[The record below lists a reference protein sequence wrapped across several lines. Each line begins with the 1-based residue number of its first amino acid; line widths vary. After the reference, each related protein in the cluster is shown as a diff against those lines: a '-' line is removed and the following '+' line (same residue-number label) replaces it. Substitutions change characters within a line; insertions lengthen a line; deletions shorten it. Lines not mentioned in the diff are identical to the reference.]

1 MGREGVER
9 GEGRECGTR
18 LAGARRR
25 RGRGRRARGD
35 VTGTTPPDTYGE
47 WRSSGAHAAHPRA
60 ADPSWAGGGL
70 QHPPQ
75 VQHHPSPSHHIP
87 TLSPPPPP
95 SRPTREIAS
104 VQCEWL
110 QLVHSLVSAGGK
122 AFRPA
127 VKTLERPPRP
137 PHPQDT
143 VHCQVRPAEH
153 GRMSCIERWP
163 SCRSLAGRPG
173 PIRLSNLNGRGR
185 WNGPH
190 VCTSVLSCGVRSV
203 DP

>member
-1 MGREGVER
+1 MRDTASGSTEKARSWSP
-9 GEGRECGTR
+9 
-18 LAGARRR
+18 GARRSH
-25 RGRGRRARGD
+25 
-35 VTGTTPPDTYGE
+35 
-47 WRSSGAHAAHPRA
+47 WN
-60 ADPSWAGGGL
+60 
-70 QHPPQ
+70 HPPQ
-75 VQHHPSPSHHIP
+75 QIWGVAQLRRACRTPSRCGSVLGGRWAAASATSPTPPITLPSHPNPI
-87 TLSPPPPP
+87 SAPPP

-127 VKTLERPPRP
+127 GKALERPPRP

-190 VCTSVLSCGVRSV
+190 VCTTVLSCGVRSV

>member
-1 MGREGVER
+1 MVAGRAAKSMEPPPPTDMGSGAAQARMPHTLALRIRPGREVG
-9 GEGRECGTR
+9 CSTR
-18 LAGARRR
+18 HKSN
-25 RGRGRRARGD
+25 
-35 VTGTTPPDTYGE
+35 TT
-47 WRSSGAHAAHPRA
+47 H
-60 ADPSWAGGGL
+60 
-70 QHPPQ
+70 HPPITSQ
-75 VQHHPSPSHHIP
+75 PYLRPS
-87 TLSPPPPP
+87 PP

-190 VCTSVLSCGVRSV
+190 VCTTVLSCGVRSV